1 MRHQAGELHVRLWLT
16 VGAWIMTADRTVT
29 EPIAADI
36 AIVGGGLAGS
46 LAAAVLARAGHRI
59 ALIDKRAVYPDEF
72 RVEKIGGPQLAMLRK
87 LGFLNALE
95 TIACRYDRVLNI
107 REGKVVD
114 VSVGQAYGFP
124 YADLVAMAR
133 SQLPDP
139 SGLIVDE
146 VIAISSSD
154 DVQHLELASG
164 RRVTARL
171 VVLATGMAGALGY
184 KLGIRRRVLAERHS
198 VSFGFTIARQD
209 GSPFDFEALTCY
221 GERTA
226 DGIDYLSLF
235 PVRAG
240 MRANLFM
247 FRDPTDPIMRELRRE
262 PEATLLRLL
271 PGLRPYLGDFRVIDR
286 VQNWVMDLTVVE
298 GHLQPGIVLI
308 GDAYQTNCPAAGTGV
323 ARLLVDV
330 DRLCTE
336 HAPRWLMTPGMGRE
350 KIAQFYSDRDKIAAD
365 QQSLKMARFR
375 EALTSRNDIG
385 WDVRRRLHF
394 LRRSLAHRVDQMHPG
409 WLGRVRGALRA

>member
-1 MRHQAGELHVRLWLT
+1 
-16 VGAWIMTADRTVT
+16 MTRT
-29 EPIAADI
+29 EPADEGETASIVSDI
-36 AIVGGGLAGS
+36 AVVGGGLAGS
-46 LAAAVLARAGHRI
+46 LAAAVLARAGHRV
-59 ALIDKRAVYPDEF
+59 ALVDKRAIYPDEF
-72 RVEKIGGPQLAMLRK
+72 RVEKIGGHQLDLFRK

-95 TIACRYDRVLNI
+95 DVACRYDRVLNI

-114 VSVGQAYGFP
+114 VSVGQAHGFP

-133 SQLPDP
+133 RQIPDP
-139 SGLIVDE
+139 SNLIVDE

-171 VVLATGMAGALGY
+171 VVLATGMAGAVGY

-198 VSFGFTIARQD
+198 VSFGFTIARRD
-209 GSPFDFEALTCY
+209 GTPFDFEALTCY

-235 PVRAG
+235 PARAG

-262 PEATLLRLL
+262 PEATVVRLL
-271 PGLRPYLGDFRVIDR
+271 PGLRSYLGDFRVIDR

-298 GHLQPGIVLI
+298 GHLQPGVVLI
-308 GDAYQTNCPAAGTGV
+308 GDAFQTNCPAAGTGV

-336 HAPRWLMTPGMGRE
+336 YVPRWLMTPGMGLE
-350 KIAQFYSDRDKIAAD
+350 KISQFYSDRDKIAAD
-365 QQSLKMARFR
+365 QQSLRMARFR
-375 EALTSRNDIG
+375 EALTSRSDIG
-385 WDVRRRLHF
+385 WGVRRRLHF
-394 LRRSLAHRVDQMHPG
+394 LRRSLTHRVDQMHPG
-409 WLGRVRGALRA
+409 WLGRVRGALRT

>member
-1 MRHQAGELHVRLWLT
+1 
-16 VGAWIMTADRTVT
+16 MTRTAT
-29 EPIAADI
+29 EPVEGGEGATIDADV

-46 LAAAVLARAGHRI
+46 LAAAVLARAGHRV
-59 ALIDKRAVYPDEF
+59 ALVDKRAVHPDEF
-72 RVEKIGGPQLAMLRK
+72 RVEKISGHQLELLRK
-87 LGFLNALE
+87 LGFLDALE
-95 TIACRYDRVLNI
+95 EVACRYDQVLNI

-114 VSVGQAYGFP
+114 VSVGRAYGFP

-133 SQLPDP
+133 RQIPDP
-139 SGLIVDE
+139 TSLIVDE
-146 VIAISSSD
+146 VTAIDNSD

-198 VSFGFTIARQD
+198 VSFGFTIARKD
-209 GSPFDFEALTCY
+209 GNPFDFEALTCY

-262 PEATLLRLL
+262 PEATILRLL
-271 PGLRPYLGDFRVIDR
+271 PGLRSYLGDFRVTDR

-308 GDAYQTNCPAAGTGV
+308 GDAFQTNCPAAGTGV

-336 HAPRWLMTPGMGRE
+336 YVPQWLMTAGMDLD
-350 KIAQFYSDRDKIAAD
+350 KISQFYADRDKIAAD

-375 EALTSRNDIG
+375 QALTSRNDIG

>member
-1 MRHQAGELHVRLWLT
+1 
-16 VGAWIMTADRTVT
+16 MTADITVA
-29 EPIAADI
+29 EPIAAASAAPISADI

-46 LAAAVLARAGHRI
+46 LAAAVLARAGHRV
-59 ALIDKRAVYPDEF
+59 ALVDKRAVHPDEF
-72 RVEKIGGPQLAMLRK
+72 RVEKIGGQQLEMFRR
-87 LGFLNALE
+87 LGFTDAL
-95 TIACRYDRVLNI
+95 AKAGCGYDRVLNV

-114 VSVGQAYGFP
+114 VSVSQAYGLP

-139 SGLIVDE
+139 SSLIVDE
-146 VIAISSSD
+146 VTAVGCSD
-154 DVQHLELASG
+154 DIQRLELASG
-164 RRVTARL
+164 RSIEARL

-184 KLGIRRRVLAERHS
+184 KLGIKRRVLAERHS
-198 VSFGFTIARQD
+198 VSFGFTIARRD
-209 GSPFDFEALTCY
+209 GAPFDFEALTCY

-247 FRDPTDPIMRELRRE
+247 FRDPADPVMRDLRRDT
-262 PEATLLRLL
+262 EATLLRLL
-271 PGLRPYLGDFRVIDR
+271 PRLQPFLGDFRVTDR
-286 VQNWVMDLTVVE
+286 VQNWVMDLSVVE

-308 GDAYQTNCPAAGTGV
+308 GDAFQTNCPAAGTGV

-330 DRLCTE
+330 ERLCTE
-336 HAPRWLMTPGMGRE
+336 YAPRWLVTEGMSRE
-350 KIAQFYSDRDKIAAD
+350 KIAEFYSDRDKIAAD

-375 EALTSRNDIG
+375 QALTSRNDIS
-385 WDVRRRLHF
+385 WDFRRRLHF
-394 LRRSLAHRVDQMHPG
+394 LRRGLAHRVDQMRPG
-409 WLGRVRGALRA
+409 WLARVRSALRA

>member
-1 MRHQAGELHVRLWLT
+1 MT
-16 VGAWIMTADRTVT
+16 TDGAVT
-29 EPIAADI
+29 EPIDEGETATIVSDI
-36 AIVGGGLAGS
+36 AVVGGGLAGS
-46 LAAAVLARAGHRI
+46 LAAAVLARAGHRV
-59 ALIDKRAVYPDEF
+59 ALVDKRAIYPDEF
-72 RVEKIGGPQLAMLRK
+72 RVEKIGGHQLELFRK

-95 TIACRYDRVLNI
+95 DVACRYDQVLNI

-133 SQLPDP
+133 RQIPDP
-139 SGLIVDE
+139 SRLIVDE
-146 VIAISSSD
+146 VTAISSSD
-154 DVQHLELASG
+154 DVQHLALASG

-171 VVLATGMAGALGY
+171 VVLATGMAGVLGY

-209 GSPFDFEALTCY
+209 GTPFDFEALTCY

-235 PVRAG
+235 PVRTG

-262 PEATLLRLL
+262 PEATVLRLL
-271 PGLRPYLGDFRVIDR
+271 PGLRDYLGDFRVIDR

-298 GHLQPGIVLI
+298 GHLQPGVVLI
-308 GDAYQTNCPAAGTGV
+308 GDAFQTNCPAAGTGV

-336 HAPRWLMTPGMGRE
+336 YAPRWLMTAGMGRE
-350 KIAQFYSDRDKIAAD
+350 KISQFYSDRDKIAAD

>member
-1 MRHQAGELHVRLWLT
+1 M
-16 VGAWIMTADRTVT
+16 
-29 EPIAADI
+29 
-36 AIVGGGLAGS
+36 
-46 LAAAVLARAGHRI
+46 LARAGHRV
-59 ALIDKRAVYPDEF
+59 ALVDKRAVHPDEF
-72 RVEKIGGPQLAMLRK
+72 RVEKISGHQLELLRK
-87 LGFLNALE
+87 LGFLDALE
-95 TIACRYDRVLNI
+95 EVACRYDQVLNI

-114 VSVGQAYGFP
+114 VSVGRAYGFP

-133 SQLPDP
+133 RQIPDP
-139 SGLIVDE
+139 TSLIVDE
-146 VIAISSSD
+146 VTAIDNSD

-198 VSFGFTIARQD
+198 VSFGFTIARKD
-209 GSPFDFEALTCY
+209 GNPFDFEALTCY

-262 PEATLLRLL
+262 PEATILRLL
-271 PGLRPYLGDFRVIDR
+271 PGLRSYLGDFRVTDR

-308 GDAYQTNCPAAGTGV
+308 GDAFQTNCPAAGTGV

-336 HAPRWLMTPGMGRE
+336 YVPQWLMTAGMDLD
-350 KIAQFYSDRDKIAAD
+350 KISQFYADRDKIAAD

-375 EALTSRNDIG
+375 QALTSRNDIG

>member
-1 MRHQAGELHVRLWLT
+1 
-16 VGAWIMTADRTVT
+16 MTADRTES
-29 EPIAADI
+29 EPLAAADSSRTVADI

-46 LAAAVLARAGHRI
+46 LAAAMLARAGHRI

-72 RVEKIGGPQLAMLRK
+72 RVEKIGGHQLAMLRK
-87 LGFLNALE
+87 LGFLDALE
-95 TIACRYDRVLNI
+95 NAACRYDQVLNI

-133 SQLPDP
+133 SQIPDP
-139 SGLIVDE
+139 SSLIVDE
-146 VIAISSSD
+146 VIAISCSD
-154 DVQHLELASG
+154 DLQHIELASG
-164 RRVTARL
+164 RGVTARL
-171 VVLATGMAGALGY
+171 VVLATGMAGVLGY
-184 KLGIRRRVLAERHS
+184 RLGIRRRVLAERHS
-198 VSFGFTIARQD
+198 VSFGFTIARRD
-209 GSPFDFEALTCY
+209 GRPFDFEALTCY

-262 PEATLLRLL
+262 PEATVLRLL
-271 PGLRPYLGDFRVIDR
+271 PGLQPYLGDFSVIDR

-298 GHLQPGIVLI
+298 GHLQPGVVLI
-308 GDAYQTNCPAAGTGV
+308 GDAFQTNCPAAGTGV

-336 HAPRWLMTPGMGRE
+336 YAPRWLTTSGMGRD
-350 KIAQFYSDRDKIAAD
+350 KISQFYSDRDKVVAD

-375 EALTSRNDIG
+375 QALTSRNDIG

-394 LRRSLAHRVDQMHPG
+394 LRRSLTHRVDQMHPG

>member
-1 MRHQAGELHVRLWLT
+1 
-16 VGAWIMTADRTVT
+16 MTADRTVA
-29 EPIAADI
+29 EPIAKADISTIVADI

-72 RVEKIGGPQLAMLRK
+72 RVEKIGGHQLAMLRK
-87 LGFLNALE
+87 LGFLKALE
-95 TIACRYDRVLNI
+95 NVACRYDRVLNI

-133 SQLPDP
+133 SQIPDP
-139 SGLIVDE
+139 SDLIVDE
-146 VIAISSSD
+146 VTAISCSN
-154 DVQHLELASG
+154 DVQHIELASG

-171 VVLATGMAGALGY
+171 VVLATGMAGVLGY

-198 VSFGFTIARQD
+198 VSFGFTIARRD
-209 GSPFDFEALTCY
+209 GAPFDFEALTCY

-271 PGLRPYLGDFRVIDR
+271 PGLRPYLGDFRVTDR

-298 GHLQPGIVLI
+298 GHLQPGVVLI
-308 GDAYQTNCPAAGTGV
+308 GDAFQTNCPAAGTGV

-336 HAPRWLMTPGMGRE
+336 YAPRWLATAGMGQE
-350 KIAQFYSDRDKIAAD
+350 KISQFYSDPDKIAAD

-375 EALTSRNDIG
+375 QALTSRNDIG

-394 LRRSLAHRVDQMHPG
+394 LRRSLTHRVDQMHPG

>member
-1 MRHQAGELHVRLWLT
+1 
-16 VGAWIMTADRTVT
+16 MTTDRPVT
-29 EPIAADI
+29 EPSAAAATAAIVADI

-46 LAAAVLARAGHRI
+46 LAASVLARAGHRV
-59 ALIDKRAVYPDEF
+59 ALVDKRAVHPDEF
-72 RVEKIGGPQLAMLRK
+72 RVEKLGGQQLEMFRK
-87 LGFLNALE
+87 LGFLHALE
-95 TIACRYDRVLNI
+95 NVACRYDRVLNI

-114 VSVGQAYGFP
+114 VSVGQAYGFS
-124 YADLVAMAR
+124 YAGLVAMAR

-139 SGLIVDE
+139 SNLIVDE
-146 VIAISSSD
+146 VTAISPSD
-154 DVQHLELASG
+154 DVQHIELASG
-164 RRVTARL
+164 RRLEARL

-184 KLGIRRRVLAERHS
+184 KLGIKRRVLAERHS
-198 VSFGFTIARQD
+198 VSFGFTIARRD
-209 GSPFDFEALTCY
+209 GTPFDFEALTCY

-235 PVRAG
+235 PVPSG

-262 PEATLLRLL
+262 PEATVLRLL
-271 PGLRPYLGDFRVIDR
+271 PGLRPYLGDFHVTDK

-308 GDAYQTNCPAAGTGV
+308 GDAFQTNCPAAGTGV

-336 HAPRWLMTPGMGRE
+336 YAPRWLASAGMGTE
-350 KIAQFYSDRDKIAAD
+350 KISQFYSDPDKLAAD
-365 QQSLKMARFR
+365 QRSLKMARFR
-375 EALTSRNDIG
+375 QALTSRNDIE

-394 LRRSLAHRVDQMHPG
+394 LRRSLTHRVDQMHPG

>member
-1 MRHQAGELHVRLWLT
+1 
-16 VGAWIMTADRTVT
+16 MTADKTVN
-29 EPIAADI
+29 EPIVADI

-59 ALIDKRAVYPDEF
+59 VLIDKRAVYPDEF
-72 RVEKIGGPQLAMLRK
+72 RVEKIGGHQLAMLRK
-87 LGFLNALE
+87 LGFLDALE
-95 TIACRYDRVLNI
+95 SVASRYDQVLNI

-114 VSVGQAYGFP
+114 VSVGRAYGFP

-133 SQLPDP
+133 SQMPDP
-139 SGLIVDE
+139 SSLIVDE
-146 VIAISSSD
+146 VAAINCSD

-184 KLGIRRRVLAERHS
+184 KLGIKRRVLAERHS

-209 GSPFDFEALTCY
+209 GRPFDFEALTCY
-221 GERTA
+221 GERTG

-262 PEATLLRLL
+262 PEATVLRLL
-271 PGLRPYLGDFRVIDR
+271 PGLRSYLGDFRVIDR

-308 GDAYQTNCPAAGTGV
+308 GDAFQTNCPAAGTGV

-336 HAPRWLMTPGMGRE
+336 YAPRWLASAGMGL
-350 KIAQFYSDRDKIAAD
+350 
-365 QQSLKMARFR
+365 SL
-375 EALTSRNDIG
+375 I
-385 WDVRRRLHF
+385 HI
-394 LRRSLAHRVDQMHPG
+394 
-409 WLGRVRGALRA
+409 

>member
-1 MRHQAGELHVRLWLT
+1 MTTDRAG
-16 VGAWIMTADRTVT
+16 T
-29 EPIAADI
+29 ETIATDI

-46 LAAAVLARAGHRI
+46 LAAAVLARAGHRV
-59 ALIDKRAVYPDEF
+59 ALVDKRAVHPDEF
-72 RVEKIGGPQLAMLRK
+72 RVEKIGGQQLEMLRK
-87 LGFLNALE
+87 LGFLHALE
-95 TIACRYDRVLNI
+95 NVACRYDRVLNI

-114 VSVGQAYGFP
+114 VSVGQAYGFS

-139 SGLIVDE
+139 SGLIVDD
-146 VIAISSSD
+146 VTAISASD
-154 DVQHLELASG
+154 DIQHIELASG
-164 RRVTARL
+164 RRLDARL
-171 VVLATGMAGALGY
+171 VVLATGMAGVLSY
-184 KLGIRRRVLAERHS
+184 KLGIKRRVLAERHS
-198 VSFGFTIARQD
+198 VSFGFTIARKD
-209 GSPFDFEALTCY
+209 GAPFDFEALTCY

-262 PEATLLRLL
+262 PEATVLRLL
-271 PGLRPYLGDFRVIDR
+271 PGLRPYLGNFRVTDK
-286 VQNWVMDLTVVE
+286 VQNWVMDLTMVE
-298 GHLQPGIVLI
+298 GHLQPGVVLI
-308 GDAYQTNCPAAGTGV
+308 GDAFQTNCPAAGTGV

-336 HAPRWLMTPGMGRE
+336 YAPRWLATPGMGTD
-350 KIAQFYSDRDKIAAD
+350 KISQFYSDPDKLAAD
-365 QQSLKMARFR
+365 QRSLKMAHFR
-375 EALTSRNDIG
+375 QALTSRNDLG

>member
-1 MRHQAGELHVRLWLT
+1 MTTDRAG
-16 VGAWIMTADRTVT
+16 T
-29 EPIAADI
+29 EAIATDI

-46 LAAAVLARAGHRI
+46 LAAAVLARAGHRV
-59 ALIDKRAVYPDEF
+59 ALVDKRAVHPEEF
-72 RVEKIGGPQLAMLRK
+72 RVEKIGGQQLEMLRK
-87 LGFLNALE
+87 LGFLHALE
-95 TIACRYDRVLNI
+95 SVACRYDRVLNI

-114 VSVGQAYGFP
+114 VSVGQAYGFS

-139 SGLIVDE
+139 SDLIVDE
-146 VIAISSSD
+146 VTAINSSD
-154 DVQHLELASG
+154 DIQHIELASG
-164 RRVTARL
+164 RRLDARL
-171 VVLATGMAGALGY
+171 VVLATGMAGVLSY
-184 KLGIRRRVLAERHS
+184 KLGIKRRVLAERHS
-198 VSFGFTIARQD
+198 VSFGFTIARKD
-209 GSPFDFEALTCY
+209 GAPFDFEALTCY

-262 PEATLLRLL
+262 PEGTVLRLL
-271 PGLRPYLGDFRVIDR
+271 PGLRPYLGDFRVTDK
-286 VQNWVMDLTVVE
+286 VQNWVMDLIVVE
-298 GHLQPGIVLI
+298 GHLQPGVVLI
-308 GDAYQTNCPAAGTGV
+308 GDAFQTNCPAAGTGV

-336 HAPRWLMTPGMGRE
+336 YAPRWLATPGMGTE
-350 KIAQFYSDRDKIAAD
+350 KISQFYSDPDKLAAD
-365 QQSLKMARFR
+365 QRSLKMAHFR
-375 EALTSRNDIG
+375 QALTSRNDIG

-409 WLGRVRGALRA
+409 WLGRVRGVLRA

>member
-1 MRHQAGELHVRLWLT
+1 MTTDRAGT
-16 VGAWIMTADRTVT
+16 GA
-29 EPIAADI
+29 IATDI
-36 AIVGGGLAGS
+36 VIVGGGLAGS
-46 LAAAVLARAGHRI
+46 LAAAVLARAGHRV
-59 ALIDKRAVYPDEF
+59 ALVDKRAVHPEEF
-72 RVEKIGGPQLAMLRK
+72 RVEKIGGQQLEMLRK
-87 LGFLNALE
+87 LGFLHALE
-95 TIACRYDRVLNI
+95 SVACRYDRVLNI

-114 VSVGQAYGFP
+114 ISVGQAYGFS

-139 SGLIVDE
+139 SDLIVDE
-146 VIAISSSD
+146 VTAIRSSD
-154 DVQHLELASG
+154 DIQHIELASG
-164 RRVTARL
+164 RRLDARL
-171 VVLATGMAGALGY
+171 VVLATGMAGVLSY
-184 KLGIRRRVLAERHS
+184 KLGIKRRVLAERHS
-198 VSFGFTIARQD
+198 VSFGFTIARKD
-209 GSPFDFEALTCY
+209 GAPFDFEALTCY

-262 PEATLLRLL
+262 PEATVLRLL
-271 PGLRPYLGDFRVIDR
+271 PGLRPYLGDFRVTDK

-298 GHLQPGIVLI
+298 GHLQPGVVLI
-308 GDAYQTNCPAAGTGV
+308 GDAFQTNCPAAGTGV

-336 HAPRWLMTPGMGRE
+336 YAPRWLATPGMGTE
-350 KIAQFYSDRDKIAAD
+350 KISQFYSDPDKLAAD
-365 QQSLKMARFR
+365 QRSLKMAHFR
-375 EALTSRNDIG
+375 QALTSRSDIG

>member
-1 MRHQAGELHVRLWLT
+1 
-16 VGAWIMTADRTVT
+16 MTADRTVT
-29 EPIAADI
+29 EPIAAAGTSRTAADI

-72 RVEKIGGPQLAMLRK
+72 RVEKIGGHQLAMLRK
-87 LGFLNALE
+87 LGFLDALE
-95 TIACRYDRVLNI
+95 NVACRYDQVLNI

-114 VSVGQAYGFP
+114 VSIGQAYGFP

-139 SGLIVDE
+139 SSLIADE
-146 VIAISSSD
+146 VTAISCSD
-154 DVQHLELASG
+154 DLQHIELASG

-171 VVLATGMAGALGY
+171 VVLATGMAGVLGY

-209 GSPFDFEALTCY
+209 GAPFDFEALTCY

-262 PEATLLRLL
+262 PEATVLRLL
-271 PGLRPYLGDFRVIDR
+271 PGLRPYLGDFRVTDR

-298 GHLQPGIVLI
+298 GHLQPGVVLI
-308 GDAYQTNCPAAGTGV
+308 GDAFQTNCPAAGTGV

-336 HAPRWLMTPGMGRE
+336 YVPRWLTSPGMDQE

-375 EALTSRNDIG
+375 QALTSRNDIG

>member
-1 MRHQAGELHVRLWLT
+1 
-16 VGAWIMTADRTVT
+16 MTADRTVS
-29 EPIAADI
+29 EPVATADISRTDADI

-46 LAAAVLARAGHRI
+46 LAAAVLARGGHRV

-72 RVEKIGGPQLAMLRK
+72 RVEKIGGHQLALLRK
-87 LGFLNALE
+87 LGFLDALE
-95 TIACRYDRVLNI
+95 NAACRYDQVLNI
-107 REGKVVD
+107 REGKVID
-114 VSVGQAYGFP
+114 VSVGQAYGFS

-133 SQLPDP
+133 HQIPERS
-139 SGLIVDE
+139 SLIVDE
-146 VIAISSSD
+146 VTAISCSD
-154 DVQHLELASG
+154 DVQHVELASG

-171 VVLATGMAGALGY
+171 VVLATGMAGVLGY
-184 KLGIRRRVLAERHS
+184 RLGIRRRVLAERHS
-198 VSFGFTIARQD
+198 VSFGFTIARRD
-209 GSPFDFEALTCY
+209 GRPFDFEALTCY

-235 PVRAG
+235 PVRTG

-262 PEATLLRLL
+262 PEATVLRLL
-271 PGLRPYLGDFRVIDR
+271 PGVRPYLGDFSVIDR
-286 VQNWVMDLTVVE
+286 VQNWVMDLTAVE
-298 GHLQPGIVLI
+298 GHLQPGVVLI
-308 GDAYQTNCPAAGTGV
+308 GDAFQTNCPAAGTGV

-336 HAPRWLMTPGMGRE
+336 YAPRWLTTAGMGRE
-350 KIAQFYSDRDKIAAD
+350 KISQFYSDRDKIAAD

-375 EALTSRNDIG
+375 QALTSRNDIG

-394 LRRSLAHRVDQMHPG
+394 LRRSLTHRVDQMHPG

>member
-1 MRHQAGELHVRLWLT
+1 
-16 VGAWIMTADRTVT
+16 MTTDSNVT
-29 EPIAADI
+29 EPSAGSATATIVADI

-46 LAAAVLARAGHRI
+46 LAAAVLARAGHHV
-59 ALIDKRAVYPDEF
+59 ALIDKRAVYPDAF
-72 RVEKIGGPQLAMLRK
+72 RVEKIGGHQLAMLRK
-87 LGFLNALE
+87 LGFLDALDNV
-95 TIACRYDRVLNI
+95 ACRYDRVLNI

-114 VSVGQAYGFP
+114 VSVGRAYGLA

-139 SGLIVDE
+139 FGLIVDE
-146 VIAISSSD
+146 VTAISCSD
-154 DVQHLELASG
+154 DVQHIELASG
-164 RRVTARL
+164 RRITARL
-171 VVLATGMAGALGY
+171 VVLATGMAGVLGY
-184 KLGIRRRVLAERHS
+184 KLGIKRRVLAERHS
-198 VSFGFTIARQD
+198 VSFGFTIARRD
-209 GSPFDFEALTCY
+209 DAPFDFEALTCY

-262 PEATLLRLL
+262 PEATVLRLL
-271 PGLRPYLGDFRVIDR
+271 PGLRPYLGDFHVIDR
-286 VQNWVMDLTVVE
+286 VQNWVMDLSVVE
-298 GHLQPGIVLI
+298 GHLQPGVVLI
-308 GDAYQTNCPAAGTGV
+308 GDAFQTNCPAAGTGV

-336 HAPRWLMTPGMGRE
+336 YAPRWLISEGMGQE
-350 KIAQFYSDRDKIAAD
+350 KISEFYSDPDKVAAD

-375 EALTSRNDIG
+375 QALTSRNDIG

-394 LRRSLAHRVDQMHPG
+394 LRRSITHRVDQMRPG
-409 WLGRVRGALRA
+409 WIAHVRSALRA

>member
-1 MRHQAGELHVRLWLT
+1 
-16 VGAWIMTADRTVT
+16 MTADRTVT
-29 EPIAADI
+29 EPNATAGASRTVADI

-59 ALIDKRAVYPDEF
+59 ALIDKRAVHPDEF
-72 RVEKIGGPQLAMLRK
+72 RVEKIGGHQLAMLRK
-87 LGFLNALE
+87 LGFLDALE
-95 TIACRYDRVLNI
+95 KAACRYDRVLNI

-139 SGLIVDE
+139 SSLIVDE
-146 VIAISSSD
+146 VTAISCSD
-154 DVQHLELASG
+154 GVQHLELASG
-164 RRVTARL
+164 RRLTARL
-171 VVLATGMAGALGY
+171 VVLATGMAAALAY

-198 VSFGFTIARQD
+198 VSFGFTIARKD
-209 GSPFDFEALTCY
+209 GRPFDFEALTCY

-271 PGLRPYLGDFRVIDR
+271 PGLRPYLGDFRVTDR

-298 GHLQPGIVLI
+298 GHLQPGVVLI
-308 GDAYQTNCPAAGTGV
+308 GDAFQTNCPAAGTGV

-336 HAPRWLMTPGMGRE
+336 YAPRWLMTAGMGQE

-375 EALTSRNDIG
+375 QALTSRDDLG

>member
-1 MRHQAGELHVRLWLT
+1 
-16 VGAWIMTADRTVT
+16 MTRPVT
-29 EPIAADI
+29 EPVDGGESAAIDSDV

-46 LAAAVLARAGHRI
+46 LAAAVLARAGHRV
-59 ALIDKRAVYPDEF
+59 ALVDKRAVYPDEF
-72 RVEKIGGPQLAMLRK
+72 RVEKIGGHQLELLRK
-87 LGFLNALE
+87 LGFLDALGDV
-95 TIACRYDRVLNI
+95 ACRYDQVLNI

-133 SQLPDP
+133 RQIPDP
-139 SGLIVDE
+139 ASLIVDE
-146 VIAISSSD
+146 VTAIGPSD
-154 DVQHLELASG
+154 DVQHVELASG
-164 RRVTARL
+164 RRMRARL
-171 VVLATGMAGALGY
+171 VVLATGMAGVLGY

-198 VSFGFTIARQD
+198 VSFGFTIARKD
-209 GSPFDFEALTCY
+209 GTPFDFEALTCY

-262 PEATLLRLL
+262 PEATVLRLL
-271 PGLRPYLGDFRVIDR
+271 PGLRSYLGDFRVTDR

-308 GDAYQTNCPAAGTGV
+308 GDAFQTNCPAAGTGV

-336 HAPRWLMTPGMGRE
+336 YVPQWLMTAGMGLD
-350 KIAQFYSDRDKIAAD
+350 KISQFYADRDKIAAD

-375 EALTSRNDIG
+375 QALTSRNDIG

>member
-1 MRHQAGELHVRLWLT
+1 
-16 VGAWIMTADRTVT
+16 MTTDRART
-29 EPIAADI
+29 EAIATDI

-46 LAAAVLARAGHRI
+46 LAAAVLARAGHRV
-59 ALIDKRAVYPDEF
+59 ALVDKRAVHPEEF
-72 RVEKIGGPQLAMLRK
+72 RVEKIGGQQLEMLRK
-87 LGFLNALE
+87 LGFLHALE
-95 TIACRYDRVLNI
+95 SVACRYDRVLNI

-114 VSVGQAYGFP
+114 VSVGQAYGFS

-139 SGLIVDE
+139 SDLIVDE
-146 VIAISSSD
+146 VTAIRSSD
-154 DVQHLELASG
+154 DIQHIELASG
-164 RRVTARL
+164 RRLDARL
-171 VVLATGMAGALGY
+171 VVLATGMAGVLSY
-184 KLGIRRRVLAERHS
+184 KLGIKRRVLAERHS
-198 VSFGFTIARQD
+198 VSFGFTIVRKD
-209 GSPFDFEALTCY
+209 GAPFDFEALTCY

-240 MRANLFM
+240 MRANLFL

-262 PEATLLRLL
+262 PEATVLRLL
-271 PGLRPYLGDFRVIDR
+271 PGLRPYLGDFRVTDK

-298 GHLQPGIVLI
+298 GHLQPGVVLI
-308 GDAYQTNCPAAGTGV
+308 GDAFQTNCPAAGTGV

-336 HAPRWLMTPGMGRE
+336 YAPRWLATPGMGTE
-350 KIAQFYSDRDKIAAD
+350 KISQFYSDPDKLAAD
-365 QQSLKMARFR
+365 QRSLKMAHFR
-375 EALTSRNDIG
+375 RALTSRNDIG

-409 WLGRVRGALRA
+409 WLGRVRGVLRA

>member
-1 MRHQAGELHVRLWLT
+1 
-16 VGAWIMTADRTVT
+16 MTTDRTVT
-29 EPIAADI
+29 EPIDGGETATIASDI

-46 LAAAVLARAGHRI
+46 LAAAVLARAGHRVV
-59 ALIDKRAVYPDEF
+59 LVDKRAVHPDEF
-72 RVEKIGGPQLAMLRK
+72 RVEKIGGHQLELLRK
-87 LGFLNALE
+87 LGFLGALDHV
-95 TIACRYDRVLNI
+95 ACRYDRVLNI

-133 SQLPDP
+133 SQIPDP
-139 SGLIVDE
+139 SNLIVDE
-146 VIAISSSD
+146 VTAISSSD
-154 DVQHLELASG
+154 DVQHLALASG

-171 VVLATGMAGALGY
+171 VVLATGMAGVLGY

-198 VSFGFTIARQD
+198 VSFGFTIARKD
-209 GSPFDFEALTCY
+209 GAPFDFEALTCY

-262 PEATLLRLL
+262 PEATVLRLL
-271 PGLRPYLGDFRVIDR
+271 PGLRDYLGDFHVTDR

-298 GHLQPGIVLI
+298 GHLQPGVVLV
-308 GDAYQTNCPAAGTGV
+308 GDAFQTNCPAAGTGV

-336 HAPRWLMTPGMGRE
+336 YVPRWLVTAGMGRD
-350 KIAQFYSDRDKIAAD
+350 KISQFYSDRDKIAAD
-365 QQSLKMARFR
+365 QRSLKMALFR
-375 EALTSRNDIG
+375 QALTSRNDIG

-394 LRRSLAHRVDQMHPG
+394 LRRTLTHRVDQMNPG

>member
-1 MRHQAGELHVRLWLT
+1 
-16 VGAWIMTADRTVT
+16 MTRTVT
-29 EPIAADI
+29 EPVDGDETATIGSDV

-46 LAAAVLARAGHRI
+46 LAAAVLARAGRRV
-59 ALIDKRAVYPDEF
+59 ALIDKRAVHPDEF
-72 RVEKIGGPQLAMLRK
+72 RVEKIGGHQLELFGK
-87 LGFLNALE
+87 LGFLDALE
-95 TIACRYDRVLNI
+95 DVACRYDQVLNI

-114 VSVGQAYGFP
+114 VSVGRAYGFAYP
-124 YADLVAMAR
+124 DLVAMAR
-133 SQLPDP
+133 RQLPDP
-139 SGLIVDE
+139 SNLIVDE
-146 VIAISSSD
+146 VTAIGSSG

-198 VSFGFTIARQD
+198 VSFGFTIARKD
-209 GSPFDFEALTCY
+209 ATPFDFEALTCY

-235 PVRAG
+235 PVHAG

-262 PEATLLRLL
+262 PEATVLRLL
-271 PGLRPYLGDFRVIDR
+271 PGLRSYLGDFRVTDR

-298 GHLQPGIVLI
+298 GHLRPGIVLI
-308 GDAYQTNCPAAGTGV
+308 GDAFQTNCPAAGTGV

-336 HAPRWLMTPGMGRE
+336 YVPRWLMTAGMGLE
-350 KIAQFYSDRDKIAAD
+350 KISQFYADRDKIAAD

-375 EALTSRNDIG
+375 QALTSRNDIG

>member
-1 MRHQAGELHVRLWLT
+1 
-16 VGAWIMTADRTVT
+16 MTADRTVT
-29 EPIAADI
+29 EPIATAGTSRTVADI

-72 RVEKIGGPQLAMLRK
+72 RVEKIGGHQLAMLRK
-87 LGFLNALE
+87 LGFLDALE
-95 TIACRYDRVLNI
+95 TIACRYDQVLNI

-124 YADLVAMAR
+124 YSDLVAMAR
-133 SQLPDP
+133 SQMPDP
-139 SGLIVDE
+139 SSLIVDE
-146 VIAISSSD
+146 VTAISCSD

-171 VVLATGMAGALGY
+171 VVLATGMAGALAY

-209 GSPFDFEALTCY
+209 GHPFDFEALTCY
-221 GERTA
+221 GERTG

-262 PEATLLRLL
+262 PEATVLRLL
-271 PGLRPYLGDFRVIDR
+271 PGLQPYLGDFRVTDR

-308 GDAYQTNCPAAGTGV
+308 GDAFQTNCPAAGTGV

-336 HAPRWLMTPGMGRE
+336 YVPRWLTTAGMGQE
-350 KIAQFYSDRDKIAAD
+350 KISQFYSDRDKIAAD

-375 EALTSRNDIG
+375 QALTSRNDIG

-394 LRRSLAHRVDQMHPG
+394 LRRSLTHRVDQMHPG

>member
-1 MRHQAGELHVRLWLT
+1 
-16 VGAWIMTADRTVT
+16 MTADRTVT
-29 EPIAADI
+29 EPNATAGASRTVADI

-59 ALIDKRAVYPDEF
+59 ALIDKRAVHPDEF
-72 RVEKIGGPQLAMLRK
+72 RVEKIGGHQLAMLRK
-87 LGFLNALE
+87 LGFLDALE
-95 TIACRYDRVLNI
+95 KAACRYDRVLNI

-139 SGLIVDE
+139 SSLIVDE
-146 VIAISSSD
+146 VTAISCSD
-154 DVQHLELASG
+154 GVQHLELASG
-164 RRVTARL
+164 RRLTARL
-171 VVLATGMAGALGY
+171 VVLATGMAAALAY

-198 VSFGFTIARQD
+198 VSFGFTIARKD
-209 GSPFDFEALTCY
+209 GRPFDFEALTCY

-271 PGLRPYLGDFRVIDR
+271 PGLRPYLGDFRVTDR

-298 GHLQPGIVLI
+298 GHLQPGVVLI
-308 GDAYQTNCPAAGTGV
+308 GDAFQTNCPAAGTGV

-336 HAPRWLMTPGMGRE
+336 YAPRWLMTAGMCQE

-375 EALTSRNDIG
+375 QALTSRDDLG